1 MSDES
6 RPPPPAPTELV
17 GRVRPGQGFGAPRMH
32 QPAVLDLL
40 ERTIGFRPVPGTLNL
55 VLPHPFDRDLS
66 TTRYVPASDLSPTW
80 EAEVGQA
87 GYWLTPVLVA
97 DRYPAVA
104 VQADEPG
111 YPAEQ
116 VELICT
122 VRLRDAL
129 GLADGDEV
137 RIWVAGVAG
146 VAGVATPEGRR
157 LPRPVPGERWIVGAV
172 IHDGKGRIFVQRR
185 SADRGLFPGAW
196 DLAGGHLEPG
206 EQILD
211 CLVRE
216 VREETGW
223 RVTRVLAELGTM
235 SWTGDDGLDRREV
248 DYLVEVGGDL
258 ARPVVEVDRHL
269 DPRWV
274 TREEALAL
282 LDGSH
287 PSDELVRPIVERA
300 FAILGSG

>member
-1 MSDES
+1 M
-6 RPPPPAPTELV
+6 R
-17 GRVRPGQGFGAPRMH
+17 GQGFGAPRMA

-40 ERTIGFRPVPGTLNL
+40 ERTVGFRPVPGTLNL
-55 VLPHPFDRDLS
+55 VLPHPFDPDLS
-66 TTRYVPASDLSPTW
+66 TTLYVPAIDLSPTW

-111 YPAEQ
+111 YPPEQ
-116 VELICT
+116 VELICA

-129 GLADGDEV
+129 GLADGDAV
-137 RIWVAGVAG
+137 TILVGSGVAE
-146 VAGVATPEGRR
+146 VTTPEGLR
-157 LPRPVPGERWIVGAV
+157 PPQPVPGERWIVGAV
-172 IHDGKGRIFVQRR
+172 IHNGKGRIFVQRR

-196 DLAGGHLEPG
+196 DLVGGHLEPG

-223 RVTRVLAELGTM
+223 RVTRVVAELGTM
-235 SWTGDDGLDRREV
+235 AWTGDDGLDRSEV

-258 ARPVVEVDRHL
+258 AHPVVEADRHL

-274 TREEALAL
+274 TREEALGL

-287 PSDELVRPIVERA
+287 ASDELVRPIVERA
-300 FAILGSG
+300 FAILGKT